1 MVSHEKCENTDL
13 GVKIK
18 LYIIYILCIMYWR
31 NWSYRKRKLSSELE
45 QLLTEPQKKSL
56 FDRFFCFCNKK
67 ETKYVNNTESPTY
80 KKKSQ
85 KQVKFKF

>member
-1 MVSHEKCENTDL
+1 
-13 GVKIK
+13 
-18 LYIIYILCIMYWR
+18 MYWR
-31 NWSYRKRKLSSELE
+31 DWSYRKRKLSSELE

-56 FDRFFCFCNKK
+56 FDRFFCFYNKK
-67 ETKYVNNTESPTY
+67 ENKYVNNEQSSVYLNNIESPTY